1 MNRIILT
8 KTIYIMKKTLKKT
21 GYVSPC
27 CEQIR
32 ISPQS
37 QLLQIAS
44 PTTVDPVTLDAFGI
58 YDDSTPYFG

>member
-1 MNRIILT
+1 
-8 KTIYIMKKTLKKT
+8 MKKTLKKT

-58 YDDSTPYFG
+58 YNDSSDPYFG